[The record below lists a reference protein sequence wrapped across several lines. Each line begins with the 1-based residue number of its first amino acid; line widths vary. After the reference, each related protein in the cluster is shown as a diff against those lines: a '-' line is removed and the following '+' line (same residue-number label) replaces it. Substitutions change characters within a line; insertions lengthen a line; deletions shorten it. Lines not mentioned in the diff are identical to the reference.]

1 MAVKQLVLIV
11 RHSNAKVCRYEF
23 KTILSRA
30 YMRKQASLFDQS
42 VVDEIPYVEEENFTS
57 RSKIKLVDLFAG
69 IGGFQYGVAAAAAK
83 VNKGVKPLLVSEIE
97 NSCQETYKLNHKC
110 DVQGDINKISLRG
123 ITETADIVTAGFPCQ
138 PFSNSGLKLG
148 LSDPRGQFYFKIEE
162 IIKKYDAKSFIL
174 ENVSGIRFNGGGSYP
189 SQLATRQQF
198 IGKSM
203 KFLEENLAKLK
214 NYHIKWQEIDSS
226 QLGSP
231 QVRKRVYIVGV
242 HKDLA
247 KELTLQFRNY
257 KPNPFISIVDE
268 QLIEELE
275 LSKNQENNLRSF
287 MRESPSFHDGMRR
300 VGQAYLC
307 AGGNVGQGY
316 HAHGMVPTLT
326 KVWARFMPIYFPHPK
341 ENLPDVNLR
350 EFKPNKYYGKGYLRK
365 ASVREVMRL
374 QGFPDS
380 FIPNLKDQLAYE
392 HAGNAVNA
400 KIVREIADNLL
411 AYIKK

>member
-1 MAVKQLVLIV
+1 MNK
-11 RHSNAKVCRYEF
+11 H
-23 KTILSRA
+23 
-30 YMRKQASLFDQS
+30 ASLFDQRPIK
-42 VVDEIPYVEEENFTS
+42 EKPWVEEENFTS

-69 IGGFQYGVAAAAAK
+69 IGGFHYGVAAAAAK
-83 VNKGVKPLLVSEIE
+83 LNKGVNPLLVSEIE
-97 NSCQETYKLNHKC
+97 PSCQETYRLNHKC
-110 DVQGDINKISLRG
+110 DVQGDINEVSLRG

-148 LSDPRGQFYFKIEE
+148 LSDPRGQFYFKIVE

-174 ENVSGIRFNGGGSYP
+174 ENVSGIRTNGGGRFKSE
-189 SQLATRQQF
+189 LATTPQT

-203 KFLEENLAKLK
+203 KALEENLKKLK
-214 NYHIKWQEIDSS
+214 NYHIQWQEIDSS

-231 QVRKRVYIVGV
+231 QVRKRVYIIGV

-247 KELTLQFRNY
+247 KSLSLNFNSY
-257 KPNPFISIVDE
+257 MPNSFIAVAKT
-268 QLIEELE
+268 QVIESLE
-275 LSKNQENNLRSF
+275 LSENQDANLRSF
-287 MRESPSFHDGMRR
+287 MVNQPSFHDGMRR

-316 HAHGMVPTLT
+316 HAYGMVPTLT
-326 KVWARFMPIYFPHPK
+326 KVWARFMPIYFPHSK
-341 ENLPDVNLR
+341 ENLPKVDVR
-350 EFKPNKYYGKGYLRK
+350 EFEPNRYYGKGYFRR

-380 FIPNLKDQLAYE
+380 FTPNIKDSLAYE

-400 KIVREIADNLL
+400 KIVREITDNLL
-411 AYIKK
+411 GYIKK

>member
-1 MAVKQLVLIV
+1 M
-11 RHSNAKVCRYEF
+11 SNN
-23 KTILSRA
+23 I
-30 YMRKQASLFDQS
+30 SLL
-42 VVDEIPYVEEENFTS
+42 EKKPIKEKPWVEEENFTS

-69 IGGFQYGVAAAAAK
+69 IGGFHYGVAAAAAK
-83 VNKGVKPLLVSEIE
+83 LNKGVNSLLVSEIE
-97 NSCQETYKLNHKC
+97 SSCQETYRLNHKC
-110 DVQGDINKISLRG
+110 DVQGDINEISLRG

-148 LSDPRGQFYFKIEE
+148 LSDPRGQFYFKIVE

-174 ENVSGIRFNGGGSYP
+174 ENVSGIRTNGGGRYKSE
-189 SQLATRQQF
+189 LATTPQT

-203 KFLEENLAKLK
+203 KVLEENLEKLK
-214 NYHIKWQEIDSS
+214 DYHIQWQEIDSS

-242 HKDLA
+242 HKDFA
-247 KELTLQFRNY
+247 KSLSLNFNRY
-257 KPNPFISIVDE
+257 VPNPFISVVKKQVIDS
-268 QLIEELE
+268 LE
-275 LSKNQENNLRSF
+275 LSENQEANLRSF
-287 MRESPSFHDGMRR
+287 MINQPSFHDGMRR

-316 HAHGMVPTLT
+316 HAYGMVPTLT

-341 ENLPDVNLR
+341 ENLPKIDVR
-350 EFKPNKYYGKGYLRK
+350 EFEPNRHYGKGYFRR

-380 FIPNLKDQLAYE
+380 FTPNIKDSLAYE

-400 KIVREIADNLL
+400 KIVREIAANLL
-411 AYIKK
+411 GYIKK

>member
-1 MAVKQLVLIV
+1 MNKNV
-11 RHSNAKVCRYEF
+11 
-23 KTILSRA
+23 
-30 YMRKQASLFDQS
+30 SLFDKKPIK
-42 VVDEIPYVEEENFTS
+42 EKPWVEEENFTS

-69 IGGFQYGVAAAAAK
+69 IGGFHYGVAAAAAK
-83 VNKGVKPLLVSEIE
+83 LNKGVNPLLVSEIE
-97 NSCQETYKLNHKC
+97 SSCQETYRLNHNC
-110 DVQGDINKISLRG
+110 DVQGDINEISLRG
-123 ITETADIVTAGFPCQ
+123 VTETADIVTAGFPCQ

-148 LSDPRGQFYFKIEE
+148 LSDPRGQFYFRIVE

-174 ENVSGIRFNGGGSYP
+174 ENVSGIRTNGGGRYKSE
-189 SQLATRQQF
+189 LATTPQT

-203 KFLEENLAKLK
+203 KVLEENLEKLK
-214 NYHIKWQEIDSS
+214 DYHIQWQEIDSS

-242 HKDLA
+242 HKDFA
-247 KELTLQFRNY
+247 KSLSLNFNRY
-257 KPNPFISIVDE
+257 VPNPFISVVKKQVIDS
-268 QLIEELE
+268 LE
-275 LSKNQENNLRSF
+275 LSENQEANLRSF
-287 MRESPSFHDGMRR
+287 MINQPSFHDGMRR

-316 HAHGMVPTLT
+316 HAYGMVPTLT

-341 ENLPDVNLR
+341 ENLPKIDVR
-350 EFKPNKYYGKGYLRK
+350 EFEPNRYYGKGYFRR

-380 FIPNLKDQLAYE
+380 FTPNFKDPLAYE

-400 KIVREIADNLL
+400 KIVREIADNLFG
-411 AYIKK
+411 YIKK

>member
-1 MAVKQLVLIV
+1 MKSQ
-11 RHSNAKVCRYEF
+11 SP
-23 KTILSRA
+23 
-30 YMRKQASLFDQS
+30 LFERPQ
-42 VVDEIPYVEEENFTS
+42 VVEKPYVEEENFAS

-69 IGGFQYGVAAAAAK
+69 IGGFHYGVAAAAAK
-83 VNKGVKPLLVSEIE
+83 RNKGVKPLLVSEIE
-97 NSCQETYKLNHKC
+97 PSCQETYRLNHKC
-110 DVQGDINKISLRG
+110 EVQGDINKISLRG
-123 ITETADIVTAGFPCQ
+123 ITDTADIVTAGFPCQ

-174 ENVSGIRFNGGGSYP
+174 ENVSGIRFNGGGKFP
-189 SQLATRQQF
+189 SQLATQEQF

-203 KFLEENLAKLK
+203 KFLEENLVNLK

-231 QVRKRVYIVGV
+231 QVRKRVYIVGI
-242 HKDLA
+242 HKDFT
-247 KELTLQFRNY
+247 KELTLQFRSY

-268 QLIEELE
+268 QIIEELE
-275 LSKNQENNLRSF
+275 LSKNQEKNLRSF
-287 MRESPSFHDGMRR
+287 MCKPPSFHDGMRR

-307 AGGNVGQGY
+307 EGGNVGQGY
-316 HAHGMVPTLT
+316 HAYGIVPTLT

-341 ENLPDVNLR
+341 ENLPDIDLKVFN
-350 EFKPNKYYGKGYLRK
+350 PNRYYGRGYFRK
-365 ASVREVMRL
+365 ASIREAMRL

-380 FIPNLKDQLAYE
+380 FVPHQKNHLAYQ

-400 KIVREIADNLL
+400 KIVREIADNLFGYL
-411 AYIKK
+411 KN

>member
-1 MAVKQLVLIV
+1 M
-11 RHSNAKVCRYEF
+11 N
-23 KTILSRA
+23 
-30 YMRKQASLFDQS
+30 
-42 VVDEIPYVEEENFTS
+42 
-57 RSKIKLVDLFAG
+57 
-69 IGGFQYGVAAAAAK
+69 
-83 VNKGVKPLLVSEIE
+83 PLLVSEIE
-97 NSCQETYKLNHKC
+97 SSCQETYRLNHKC
-110 DVQGDINKISLRG
+110 DVQGDINEISLRG

-148 LSDPRGQFYFKIEE
+148 LSDPRGQFYFKIVE

-174 ENVSGIRFNGGGSYP
+174 ENVSGIRTNGGGRFRSE
-189 SQLATRQQF
+189 LATTPQT

-203 KFLEENLAKLK
+203 KVLEENLEKLK
-214 NYHIKWQEIDSS
+214 DYHIQWQEIDSS

-242 HKDLA
+242 HKDFA
-247 KELTLQFRNY
+247 KSLSLNFNRY
-257 KPNPFISIVDE
+257 VPNPFISVVKKQVIDS
-268 QLIEELE
+268 LE
-275 LSKNQENNLRSF
+275 LSENQEANLRSF
-287 MRESPSFHDGMRR
+287 MVKEPSFHDGMRR

-316 HAHGMVPTLT
+316 HAYGMVPTLT

-341 ENLPDVNLR
+341 ENLPKIEVR
-350 EFKPNKYYGKGYLRK
+350 EFEPNRYYGKGYFRR

-380 FIPNLKDQLAYE
+380 FTPNIKDSLAYE

-411 AYIKK
+411 GYIKK

>member
-1 MAVKQLVLIV
+1 MRLLLFMQ
-11 RHSNAKVCRYEF
+11 HFNAKVFAIDVLRNQ
-23 KTILSRA
+23 KKIIVVNSQSGSRSGRIVA
-30 YMRKQASLFDQS
+30 EKPF
-42 VVDEIPYVEEENFTS
+42 VEEENLVS

-69 IGGFQYGVAAAAAK
+69 IGGFHYGVAAAAAK
-83 VNKGVKPLLVSEIE
+83 INKGVKPLLVSEIE
-97 NSCQETYKLNHKC
+97 PSCQETYRLNHVC
-110 DVQGDINKISLRG
+110 DVQGDINKITLRG
-123 ITETADIVTAGFPCQ
+123 ITDTADVVTAGFPCQ

-174 ENVSGIRFNGGGSYP
+174 ENVSGIRFNGGGKYP
-189 SQLATRQQF
+189 SLLSTQPQL

-203 KFLEENLAKLK
+203 KFLEENLAKLR

-231 QVRKRVYIVGV
+231 QVRKRVYIVGI
-242 HKDLA
+242 HKDFT
-247 KELTLQFRNY
+247 KELSLQFRTY
-257 KPNPFISIVDE
+257 KPNPFISIVDD
-268 QLIEELE
+268 QIIEELE
-275 LSKNQENNLRSF
+275 LSENQEKNLRSF
-287 MRESPSFHDGMRR
+287 MTNPPSFHDGMRR

-316 HAHGMVPTLT
+316 HAYGMVPTLT
-326 KVWARFMPIYFPHPK
+326 KVWARFLPIYFPHPK
-341 ENLPDVNLR
+341 ENLPRVSER
-350 EFKPNKYYGKGYLRK
+350 EFKPNSFYGKGYFRR

-380 FIPNLKDQLAYE
+380 FSPHAKDSLAYE

-411 AYIKK
+411 GYIKK

>member
-1 MAVKQLVLIV
+1 MKSQSSLRSGRIV
-11 RHSNAKVCRYEF
+11 SEKPF
-23 KTILSRA
+23 
-30 YMRKQASLFDQS
+30 
-42 VVDEIPYVEEENFTS
+42 VEEENLVS

-69 IGGFQYGVAAAAAK
+69 IGGFHYGVAAAAAK
-83 VNKGVKPLLVSEIE
+83 INKGVKPLLVSEIE
-97 NSCQETYKLNHKC
+97 PSCQETYRLNHVC
-110 DVQGDINKISLRG
+110 DVQGDINKITLRG
-123 ITETADIVTAGFPCQ
+123 ITDTADIVTAGFPCQ

-174 ENVSGIRFNGGGSYP
+174 ENVSGIRFNGGGKYP
-189 SQLATRQQF
+189 SLLSTQPQL

-203 KFLEENLAKLK
+203 KFLEENLAKLR

-231 QVRKRVYIVGV
+231 QVRKRVYIVGI
-242 HKDLA
+242 HKDFT
-247 KELTLQFRNY
+247 KELSLQFRTY
-257 KPNPFISIVDE
+257 KPNPFISIVDD

-275 LSKNQENNLRSF
+275 LSKNQEKNLRSF
-287 MRESPSFHDGMRR
+287 MSNPPSFHDGMRR

-316 HAHGMVPTLT
+316 HAYGMVPTLT
-326 KVWARFMPIYFPHPK
+326 KVWARFLPIYFPHPK
-341 ENLPDVNLR
+341 ENLPRVSER
-350 EFKPNKYYGKGYLRK
+350 EFKPNSFYGKGYFRR

-380 FIPNLKDQLAYE
+380 FSPHAKDSLAYE

-411 AYIKK
+411 GYIKK